1 MSVMKKSKSVESA
14 DKLEGI
20 LGDLGR
26 IRVPKSSDVLA
37 ERLKQEILS
46 NTFAPGSMLPTE
58 RELVSGT
65 GLSRGSVREALR
77 ILEAQGLVLT
87 RAGRYGGTTVSMPS
101 DDHLANHIDM
111 YARGRSIPLTALA
124 EVRLA
129 LEPMVVALAAERRTE
144 EDLEKLRAIADRI
157 DATAENAEDL
167 DEFLIENVKWHDAI
181 SAASHNELLCALA
194 VSVGGLMFEASR
206 LREFASIEVRK
217 RVCFAHRRILEAIE
231 EGIPEI
237 AKRRA
242 EHDIQAYA
250 EILATAAGKAS
261 SPDNQD
267 NVVD

>member
-1 MSVMKKSKSVESA
+1 MKKSKSSA
-14 DKLEGI
+14 GSAAGEKLDGI

-26 IRVPKSSDVLA
+26 IKVPKSSDVLA
-37 ERLKQEILS
+37 ERLKQEILN
-46 NTFAPGSMLPTE
+46 NTYAPGSMLPTE

-101 DDHLANHIDM
+101 DNHLANHIDM

-129 LEPMVVALAAERRTE
+129 LEPMVVALAAERRTD
-144 EDLEKLRAIADRI
+144 EDLDTLHAIADRI
-157 DATAENAEDL
+157 DATAENVDDL
-167 DEFLIENVKWHDAI
+167 EEFLIENVKWHDAL
-181 SAASHNELLCALA
+181 SAASHNELLCALT

-206 LREFASIEVRK
+206 LREFASTEVRK

-231 EGIPEI
+231 EGIPDI
-237 AKRRA
+237 ARRRA
-242 EHDIQAYA
+242 EHDIRAYA
-250 EILATAAGKAS
+250 EILATAASGGGPS
-261 SPDNQD
+261 DGEEV
-267 NVVD
+267 VVD